1 MRSPL
6 AAACETPRKLLGW
19 LAVFAL
25 TLWIAGV
32 PAVVSAQPEPGHE
45 PAAATASHT
54 EQPHEESV
62 GKTIA
67 RLVNFAI
74 LVGALVYLLRSPLAS
89 YLANRG
95 SQIRGDLVNA
105 AEMKQAAAAQI
116 AEIDRK
122 MKALPGE
129 LEALRA
135 QGVAGDR
142 RGRRADSS
150 GGGRRTRSPARAG
163 APRDRLAGQGRRAR
177 TRQPRRRSRR
187 WRSDRADQARPSP
200 TRIAA
205 PRRSLRGSAGI
216 GWRAMTNKTAALR
229 YARALLDVAVKE
241 RAPLDT
247 IGDELAAFVDL
258 FKQNPSLEKV
268 MLQSGRAGAA
278 QARRDGRPD
287 RTGAAVADSVEAAGA
302 ARRARPARAPAGPS
316 RRLSR
321 ARCSITSRSCARR

>member
-54 EQPHEESV
+54 EEPHEESI

-95 SQIRGDLVNA
+95 SQIRSDLVNA

-135 QGVAGDR
+135 QGVQEIAAEEKR
-142 RGRRADSS
+142 IQA
-150 GGGRRTRSPARAG
+150 AA
-163 APRDRLAGQGRRAR
+163 AAERDRL
-177 TRQPRRRSRR
+177 
-187 WRSDRADQARPSP
+187 
-200 TRIAA
+200 
-205 PRRSLRGSAGI
+205 
-216 GWRAMTNKTAALR
+216 
-229 YARALLDVAVKE
+229 
-241 RAPLDT
+241 
-247 IGDELAAFVDL
+247 
-258 FKQNPSLEKV
+258 LE
-268 MLQSGRAGAA
+268 
-278 QARRDGRPD
+278 QARREIDLQVKVAERELVSHAADLAVGVATERIKQIITDED
-287 RTGAAVADSVEAAGA
+287 RQ
-302 ARRARPARAPAGPS
+302 
-316 RRLSR
+316 RLVDRYVDQLGSASER
-321 ARCSITSRSCARR
+321 